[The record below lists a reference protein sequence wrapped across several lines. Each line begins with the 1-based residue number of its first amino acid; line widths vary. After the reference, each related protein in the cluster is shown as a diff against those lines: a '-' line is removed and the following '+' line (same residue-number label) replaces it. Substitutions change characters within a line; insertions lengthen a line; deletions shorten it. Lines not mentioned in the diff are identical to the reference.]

1 MRKFFCQ
8 KELTRQN
15 GVRLLKPLKL
25 FNAKIEPTALLT
37 RVSNDSSKQ
46 NMERT
51 AKVSLIS
58 CRLRG
63 NIDSIKALK
72 ISFFH
77 QAATFFLKRGC
88 RVNVGVTPGV
98 CVINLNCPQ
107 GVASIIFR
115 KYGENANLVLF
126 VSYCFSLYSLL
137 FASLRSSFNRL
148 SIRIEKKGL

>member
-1 MRKFFCQ
+1 MTQVSRIWREQQ
-8 KELTRQN
+8 KS
-15 GVRLLKPLKL
+15 LL
-25 FNAKIEPTALLT
+25 
-37 RVSNDSSKQ
+37 
-46 NMERT
+46 M
-51 AKVSLIS
+51 S

-126 VSYCFSLYSLL
+126 VSYCFSLYRDSNPVLL

-148 SIRIEKKGL
+148 SIRIEKKGLWKNSMRNVNFWATISSFPAMFT